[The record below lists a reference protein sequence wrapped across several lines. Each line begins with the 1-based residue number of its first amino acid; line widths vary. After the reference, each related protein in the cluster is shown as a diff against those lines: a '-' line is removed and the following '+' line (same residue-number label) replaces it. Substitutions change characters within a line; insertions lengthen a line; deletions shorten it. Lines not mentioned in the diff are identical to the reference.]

1 MAKKEKDLF
10 DTLRASG
17 LRKKVA
23 SALSSTA
30 SSAKGKSKSKGKGK
44 GKTPKVISESVDNLR
59 KAAAS
64 LEKHVVDPKRSAAAK
79 KGAQTRKRNAAKR
92 SASAKKAAKTR
103 ARSS

>member
-23 SALSSTA
+23 GKLSSTA
-30 SSAKGKSKSKGKGK
+30 SSARGKSK
-44 GKTPKVISESVDNLR
+44 GKTPKVISESVDSLR
-59 KAAAS
+59 KAAS
-64 LEKHVVDPKRSAAAK
+64 HLEKHAVDPKRSAAGK

-103 ARSS
+103 ARAS